1 MKVLM
6 KPVEMV
12 AWFDLEGLPRPVRF
26 RIDGEVIKVEQ
37 VCTLTEEKLAG
48 NKTKI
53 FRCQSQIGGLLKQF
67 ELKYELQTCKWFLY
81 KI

>member
-6 KPVEMV
+6 KPIEMV
-12 AWFDLEGLPRPVRF
+12 VWFDLEGLPRPVRF

-37 VCTLTEEKLAG
+37 VCTLSEEKLAG
-48 NKTKI
+48 NRTKI
-53 FRCQSQIGGLLKQF
+53 FRCQSEIDGQLKSF
-67 ELKYELQTCKWFLY
+67 ELKYELQTCKWFLF